1 MNCNL
6 LICGSVVKHH
16 DSATVIKSESRLKT
30 LLRNMNALTISLE
43 SVIDLTDEQF
53 FQLCRKNSDLRFER
67 NAQGHIT
74 VMAPAGSET
83 SAHNADLN
91 ADLVFWNRRTKLG
104 IVFDSSGG
112 FKLPNGSDRSPDA
125 SWILKERWEALTPE
139 QQAKFA
145 PICPDFVIELMS
157 PSDNLKTAQV
167 KMQEYQD
174 NGARLG
180 WLIDRKDRKVEVYRI
195 GKPKEVLQNP
205 SSLSGE
211 DVLPDFV
218 LSLSEIW

>member
-1 MNCNL
+1 
-6 LICGSVVKHH
+6 
-16 DSATVIKSESRLKT
+16 
-30 LLRNMNALTISLE
+30 MNALTISLE

-67 NAQGHIT
+67 NAQGDIT
-74 VMAPAGSET
+74 VMAPEGGET
-83 SAHNADLN
+83 GMRSASITTDLGI
-91 ADLVFWNRRTKLG
+91 WNRRTRLG
-104 IVFDSSGG
+104 FAFGSSTG

-139 QQAKFA
+139 QQSKFA

-157 PSDNLKTAQV
+157 PSDNLKVTQA

-180 WLIDRKDRKVEVYRI
+180 WLINRKDREVEIYRI
-195 GKPKEVLQNP
+195 GKSKEVLQNP
-205 SSLSGE
+205 ISLSGE
-211 DVLPDFV
+211 DVLPEFV
-218 LSLSEIW
+218 LSLAEIW